1 MRESGYF
8 LPHAAIGYGVT
19 VLAAL
24 SVWPLLRYVVGVQSD
39 WIILSAMVAIG
50 VGFGVWFI
58 RYAKMLWLVI
68 DVKLNPPTREDFQS
82 RGRR

>member
-8 LPHAAIGYGVT
+8 LPHVAIGYGVT
-19 VLAAL
+19 ALAAL